1 MAREESGGTTSGGGG
16 HGHGH
21 GPCHGLSCHFLPYYF
36 LCWICFV
43 TTSEHVAICRWIHLP
58 KGREMAGRKI
68 WLKKDM
74 AGEVEAAWGRKIRRE
89 ERYGG
94 KKDTAVRKNGGKSS
108 AVLSRL
114 FYP

>member
-1 MAREESGGTTSGGGG
+1 MIDPMGGVGGGG
-16 HGHGH
+16 
-21 GPCHGLSCHFLPYYF
+21 
-36 LCWICFV
+36 WIRQ
-43 TTSEHVAICRWIHLP
+43 TDERNEA
-58 KGREMAGRKI
+58 AGRKI